1 MVIRANLTGKGES
14 WNLDPASKTP
24 LTTFRPHENR
34 VKVWGRQVPAEA
46 SGAHRVGAGG
56 RGSRLLGGSWR
67 QAQPRVAPAPAR
79 APPPA
84 PAPAGRASPR
94 RAPRTGS
101 WPSASRSAGALP
113 GAEERK
119 PPRRLAAFV
128 STATGAARGGR
139 REWAGLTARRASW
152 WAPASGLAAAASG
165 HRWACMATRR
175 VEGKRKTRIQEAG
188 RTAELARPASLFI
201 GRELIA
207 RPDVCSS
214 LGPRELRLAM

>member
-1 MVIRANLTGKGES
+1 MFIRANLTGKGES

-24 LTTFRPHENR
+24 LTTFRAHENR

-46 SGAHRVGAGG
+46 SGAHRLGAGG

-79 APPPA
+79 APPA
-84 PAPAGRASPR
+84 APAGRASPR

-113 GAEERK
+113 DAEERK
-119 PPRRLAAFV
+119 RPRRLAAFV

-139 REWAGLTARRASW
+139 REWAGPRRSGPAARRASW
-152 WAPASGLAAAASG
+152 WAPASGLAAASSG
-165 HRWACMATRR
+165 HRWACKATRR
-175 VEGKRKTRIQEAG
+175 WKGNE
-188 RTAELARPASLFI
+188 
-201 GRELIA
+201 
-207 RPDVCSS
+207 
-214 LGPRELRLAM
+214 RLASRFASEPGGLQSSHVPPLSL